1 MRNIM
6 LSKDVLSFKK
16 ALLEGKVVSFP
27 TETVMGLGVIFDNC
41 EAYDLLNKIKNRPED
56 KPYTLMLGRK
66 EDIEKYAYLSDRDK
80 KIINAFVP
88 GPITLLLKAKD
99 IVPSYVTH
107 NTGVIGV
114 RVPGLQ
120 GICELINTVGKPLL
134 VPSANKS
141 GEAPCKTYQ
150 EVLEVFNDEV
160 SVIYEM
166 DSLGDKPSTIV
177 DLTGENI
184 KIIREG
190 SLSLEQIR
198 SVL

>member
-1 MRNIM
+1 M

-16 ALLEGKVVSFP
+16 TLLEGKVVSFP
-27 TETVMGLGVIFDNC
+27 TETVMGLGVIFDNR

-56 KPYTLMLGRK
+56 KPYTLMLGKK
-66 EDIEKYAYLSDRDK
+66 EDIEKYAYVSSRDK
-80 KIINAFVP
+80 KIIDAFVP
-88 GPITLLLKAKD
+88 GPITLLLKAKEN
-99 IVPSYVTH
+99 VPGYVTH

-114 RVPGLQ
+114 RVPAMEEV
-120 GICELINTVGKPLL
+120 CELISTVGKPLL

-150 EVLEVFNDEV
+150 EVLEVFKDEV
-160 SVIYEM
+160 SVIYEKN
-166 DSLGDKPSTIV
+166 SLGDKPSTIV

>member
-1 MRNIM
+1 MKNMM
-6 LSKDVLSFKK
+6 LTKDVLSFKK

-27 TETVMGLGVIFDNC
+27 TETVMGLGVTFDNQ
-41 EAYDLLNKIKNRPED
+41 EAYELLNKVKNRPED
-56 KPYTLMLGRK
+56 KPYTLMLGNK
-66 EDIEKYAYLSDRDK
+66 KDIEKYSHVSKRDK
-80 KIINAFVP
+80 KIIDAFVP
-88 GPITLLLKAKD
+88 GPITLLLNAKD
-99 IVPSYVTH
+99 VVPAYVTH

-114 RVPGLQ
+114 RVPAMEE
-120 GICELINTVGKPLL
+120 ICELINAVGKPLL

-150 EVLEVFNDEV
+150 EVLEVFKDEV
-160 SVIYEM
+160 ACIYEK
-166 DSLGDKPSTIV
+166 DALGDKPSTIV

-190 SLSLEQIR
+190 SLSLETIR